1 MVMYLMNLKSSES
14 EIQER
19 HIGEKNNKKSG
30 KHLRTTNLLTKLT
43 ATPPPPPPPYKVAKS
58 QSDFFV
64 GYIALHLPLYTP
76 GDWNKSVVSVT
87 FSFTQKAI
95 LRQ

>member
-1 MVMYLMNLKSSES
+1 MFMHLMNLKSSES

-19 HIGEKNNKKSG
+19 HIGEKNYKKSG
-30 KHLRTTNLLTKLT
+30 KASANNQSVDKTYCHAL
-43 ATPPPPPPPYKVAKS
+43 PYKVAKT

-87 FSFTQKAI
+87 LSFTQKAI